1 MKLRSSGSAPNELKL
16 TSELL
21 LPPNNNG
28 DVVFVG
34 DDVDPCTWHFPL
46 DAVAALHGDQLVPTA
61 VEDCDLTVH
70 VVTDMVQISLYFA
83 PRSENDVV

>member
-1 MKLRSSGSAPNELKL
+1 MRSGGSAPNELKL

-34 DDVDPCTWHFPL
+34 DDVDPGTWHFPL
-46 DAVAALHGDQLVPTA
+46 DAVTALHGDQLVPTA
-61 VEDCDLTVH
+61 VEDGDITVH
-70 VVTDMVQISLYFA
+70 VVTDMVKISLHFA
-83 PRSENDVV
+83 PRPEYDVV

>member
-1 MKLRSSGSAPNELKL
+1 MRLRSSGSTPNELKL

-34 DDVDPCTWHFPL
+34 NDVDPSTWHFSL
-46 DAVAALHGDQLVPTA
+46 DAVAALHGD
-61 VEDCDLTVH
+61 
-70 VVTDMVQISLYFA
+70 
-83 PRSENDVV
+83 